1 MAKGDL
7 LKKNQICI
15 GRQPVVEALE
25 SGTSLDRIYIQ
36 RGSTGDIL
44 RTIDQLAAEAKVPVN
59 YVPKEKLMKLT
70 NLRHQGVLAL
80 LSEINYFNIE
90 DIIDQCYE
98 EGRDPLV
105 VILDGVTDVRN
116 FGAICRTALGMNVD
130 AVVVGFNDAA
140 PVNEISI
147 KASAG
152 ALHHIKICRHKRLEQ
167 VVDYLKQ
174 SGIQILSLVGKSESY
189 IHEQSLNLPIAIIMG
204 AEDKGVSETLLKY
217 TDISCKIPMNETLE
231 SYNVSVA
238 AAMMLYEINRQRTLL

>member
-1 MAKGDL
+1 MAKGEL

-25 SGTSLDRIYIQ
+25 SGTPIDRIFIQ
-36 RGSTGDIL
+36 RGSSGDIL
-44 RTIDQLAAEAKVPVN
+44 RTIDKLASDAKVPVN
-59 YVPKEKLMKLT
+59 YVPKEKLMKIT

-167 VVDYLKQ
+167 VVEYLQQ
-174 SGIQILSLVGKSESY
+174 SGIQILSLAGKSNSY
-189 IHEQSLNLPIAIIMG
+189 VHAQTLNIPIAVIMG
-204 AEDKGVSETLLKY
+204 AEGKGVSETLLKHSNI
-217 TDISCKIPMNETLE
+217 TCKIPMHETLE

-238 AAMMLYEINRQRTLL
+238 AAMVLYEINRQRTIL